1 MNDFFDII
9 NDLKSKVS
17 AYETVFGCV
26 KNEFYNYYETLSA
39 DIIKCKNPEIK
50 KMLEKRLNEIG
61 SAIKILD
68 L

>member
-1 MNDFFDII
+1 M
-9 NDLKSKVS
+9 DLKAKLN

-26 KNEFYNYYETLSA
+26 KGEFYNYYDQLSI
-39 DIIKCKNPEIK
+39 DITKCRDREIK
-50 KMLEKRLNEIG
+50 KILEKRLNELG

>member
-1 MNDFFDII
+1 MNDVIM
-9 NDLKSKVS
+9 DLKIKLN

-26 KNEFYNYYETLSA
+26 KGEFYNYYDQLSI
-39 DIIKCKNPEIK
+39 DIERCKDPEIR
-50 KMLEKRLNEIG
+50 KMLEKRLKELD

>member
-1 MNDFFDII
+1 MNDTLM
-9 NDLKSKVS
+9 DLKAKLN

-26 KNEFYNYYETLSA
+26 KSEFYNYYDQLSI
-39 DIIKCKNPEIK
+39 DITKCRDPEIR
-50 KMLEKRLNEIG
+50 KMLEKRLNELG

>member
-1 MNDFFDII
+1 MNDII
-9 NDLKSKVS
+9 IDLNAKLN

-26 KNEFYNYYETLSA
+26 KSEFYNYYDQLSI
-39 DIIKCKNPEIK
+39 DITKCRDREIK
-50 KMLEKRLNEIG
+50 KILEKRLKELD

>member
-1 MNDFFDII
+1 MNDIMA
-9 NDLKSKVS
+9 DLKAKLN

-26 KNEFYNYYETLSA
+26 KNEFYNYFDQLSI
-39 DIIKCKNPEIK
+39 DITKCRDREIK
-50 KMLEKRLNEIG
+50 KMLEKRLNELD

>member
-1 MNDFFDII
+1 M
-9 NDLKSKVS
+9 DLRTKLN

-39 DIIKCKNPEIK
+39 DIIKCKDPEIR
-50 KMLEKRLNEIG
+50 KMLEKRLNELD

>member
-1 MNDFFDII
+1 MNDII
-9 NDLKSKVS
+9 VDLKTKLK

-26 KNEFYNYYETLSA
+26 KGEFYNYYDQLSI
-39 DIIKCKNPEIK
+39 DITRCKDPEIR
-50 KMLEKRLNEIG
+50 KMLEKRLKELD

>member
-1 MNDFFDII
+1 MNDII
-9 NDLKSKVS
+9 MDLKAKLN

-26 KNEFYNYYETLSA
+26 KGEFYNYYGQLSI
-39 DIIKCKNPEIK
+39 DIERCKDPEIR
-50 KMLEKRLNEIG
+50 KMLEKRLKELD